1 MKRTRMLSILLAVL
15 LVFLFSAAVLAAEP
29 MTVTVETKADAVQVG
44 DEVSL
49 AVSIAGNPGF
59 TNYQWTLE
67 YDADSLEVKK
77 VENKLN
83 GLFETREEIGRVNIG
98 LIAANPISE
107 DGTAFVVTFLVKQGA
122 AEGLSEVKISSKKL
136 ANVPEKVEAIDAQYI
151 AGGVTIASTTGG
163 STTGGST
170 TGGSTT
176 GGSTTGGSTT
186 GGSTTG
192 GSTTGGSA
200 TGGSTTG
207 GSTTGGSTTGGS
219 TTGGST
225 TGGSTTGGSTT
236 GGSTTGGSTT
246 GGSTTG
252 GSTTG
257 GSTTGGSTT
266 GGSTTG
272 GSTTGG
278 STTGGSTTG
287 GSTTGGSTT
296 GGSTTGGSTTGG
308 STTGGSTTGGSTT
321 GGSTTGGSTT
331 GGSTTG
337 GSTTGGSTTGSG
349 RMVELVGGNSSATYK
364 VTGNTL
370 NVQNDAAC
378 VVLYTIDNGETYT
391 KLAATANEAGG
402 YDFDLTNVPANA
414 VIKIAIQGDFNMD
427 GSVDALDAVMVNRA
441 AAGLLPHNE
450 LQSQIGHVG
459 GSDALDGLDALLIN
473 RSAAGKYTIA
483 W

>member
-15 LVFLFSAAVLAAEP
+15 LAFSFSAAVLAAEP

-83 GLFETREEIGRVNIG
+83 GLFDTREEAGTVFLGLVNSQ
-98 LIAANPISE
+98 PVSE
-107 DGTAFVVTFLVKQGA
+107 DGTALVVTFLVKQDA
-122 AEGLSEVKISSKKL
+122 ADGLSEVKISSKKL
-136 ANVPEKVEAIDAQYI
+136 SNVPEKVEAIDAQYI
-151 AGGVTIASTTGG
+151 AGGVTIA
-163 STTGGST
+163 
-170 TGGSTT
+170 
-176 GGSTTGGSTT
+176 
-186 GGSTTG
+186 
-192 GSTTGGSA
+192 
-200 TGGSTTG
+200 
-207 GSTTGGSTTGGS
+207 
-219 TTGGST
+219 
-225 TGGSTTGGSTT
+225 
-236 GGSTTGGSTT
+236 STTGGSTT

-337 GSTTGGSTTGSG
+337 GSTTGGSTTGSE

-473 RSAAGKYTIA
+473 RSAAGKYTIV

>member
-1 MKRTRMLSILLAVL
+1 MKKMRMLSMLLALL
-15 LVFLFSAAVLAAEP
+15 LVFSLSLSVLADDAAKI
-29 MTVTVETKADAVQVG
+29 TVESWTEDANAG
-44 DEVSL
+44 DEVTL
-49 AVSIAGNPGF
+49 AVSVENNPGF
-59 TNYQWTLE
+59 LSAVWE
-67 YDADSLEVKK
+67 IGYDSSKLALQSINTAYN
-77 VENKLN
+77 VESEGK
-83 GLFETREEIGRVNIG
+83 TREITYLSGIYAPNPKKNIVTFMNTT
-98 LIAANPISE
+98 LVKDN
-107 DGTAFVVTFLVKQGA
+107 GTIFTLTFLVKDGA
-122 AEGLSEVKISSKKL
+122 NFGEAAVSVTAKELFAEEGKKVT
-136 ANVPEKVEAIDAQYI
+136 AVSVP
-151 AGGVTIASTTGG
+151 GGVTIAESTGG

-170 TGGSTT
+170 TGGST
-176 GGSTTGGSTT
+176 
-186 GGSTTG
+186 
-192 GSTTGGSA
+192 

-337 GSTTGGSTTGSG
+337 GSTTGGSTTGSEHK
-349 RMVELVGGNSSATYK
+349 VELVGKSNGATYK
-364 VTGNTL
+364 ITGNTL

-378 VVLYTIDNGETYT
+378 VVLWTDDGGETYT
-391 KLAATANEAGG
+391 KIAATKNEAGG

-414 VIKIAIQGDFNMD
+414 VIKIAIKGDANGD
-427 GSVDALDAVMVNRA
+427 GELDAADAAMIRA
-441 AAGLLPHNE
+441 AEVGLGAGLTK
-450 LQSQIGHVG
+450 LQEYIADINGDGEVDSADAALARSVEVG
-459 GSDALDGLDALLIN
+459 NTTLS
-473 RSAAGKYTIA
+473 

>member
-15 LVFLFSAAVLAAEP
+15 LVFSFSAAVLAAEP
-29 MTVTVETKADAVQVG
+29 MTITVETKADAVQVG

-59 TNYQWTLE
+59 TNYEWTLE
-67 YDADSLEVKK
+67 YDEASLEVKK

-136 ANVPEKVEAIDAQYI
+136 ANVPEKDEAIDAQYI
-151 AGGVTIASTTGG
+151 AGGVTIASK
-163 STTGGST
+163 
-170 TGGSTT
+170 
-176 GGSTTGGSTT
+176 
-186 GGSTTG
+186 
-192 GSTTGGSA
+192 
-200 TGGSTTG
+200 
-207 GSTTGGSTTGGS
+207 TGGSTTGGS

-337 GSTTGGSTTGSG
+337 GSTTGGSTTGSE

-378 VVLYTIDNGETYT
+378 VVLWTDDGGETYT

>member
-83 GLFETREEIGRVNIG
+83 GLFDTREEAGTVFLGLVNSQ
-98 LIAANPISE
+98 PVSE
-107 DGTAFVVTFLVKQGA
+107 DGTALVVTFLVKQDA
-122 AEGLSEVKISSKKL
+122 ADGLSEVKISSKKL
-136 ANVPEKVEAIDAQYI
+136 SNVPEKVEAIDAQYI

-170 TGGSTT
+170 TGGST
-176 GGSTTGGSTT
+176 
-186 GGSTTG
+186 
-192 GSTTGGSA
+192 

-337 GSTTGGSTTGSG
+337 GSTTGGSTTGSE

-370 NVQNDAAC
+370 NVQNDAEC

-391 KLAATANEAGG
+391 KLAATANKAGG

>member
-15 LVFLFSAAVLAAEP
+15 LVFSFSAAVLAAEP

-83 GLFETREEIGRVNIG
+83 GLFDTREEAGTVFLGLVNSQ
-98 LIAANPISE
+98 PVSE
-107 DGTAFVVTFLVKQGA
+107 DGTALVVTFLVKQDA
-122 AEGLSEVKISSKKL
+122 ADGLSEVKISSKKL
-136 ANVPEKVEAIDAQYI
+136 SNVPEKVEAIDAQYI
-151 AGGVTIASTTGG
+151 AGGVTIA
-163 STTGGST
+163 
-170 TGGSTT
+170 
-176 GGSTTGGSTT
+176 
-186 GGSTTG
+186 
-192 GSTTGGSA
+192 
-200 TGGSTTG
+200 
-207 GSTTGGSTTGGS
+207 
-219 TTGGST
+219 
-225 TGGSTTGGSTT
+225 
-236 GGSTTGGSTT
+236 
-246 GGSTTG
+246 
-252 GSTTG
+252 STTG

-337 GSTTGGSTTGSG
+337 GSTTGGSTTGSE

-391 KLAATANEAGG
+391 KLAATANKAGG

>member
-15 LVFLFSAAVLAAEP
+15 LVFSFSAAVLAAEP

-59 TNYQWTLE
+59 TNYEWTLE
-67 YDADSLEVKK
+67 YDEALLEVKK

-278 STTGGSTTG
+278 STTG
-287 GSTTGGSTT
+287 
-296 GGSTTGGSTTGG
+296 
-308 STTGGSTTGGSTT
+308 
-321 GGSTTGGSTT
+321 
-331 GGSTTG
+331 
-337 GSTTGGSTTGSG
+337 SG

-364 VTGNTL
+364 VTGSTL
-370 NVQNDAAC
+370 NVQNDTAC
-378 VVLYTIDNGETYT
+378 VVLYTTDGGETYT

>member
-1 MKRTRMLSILLAVL
+1 MKRTRMLSILLAV
-15 LVFLFSAAVLAAEP
+15 AAEP

-83 GLFETREEIGRVNIG
+83 GLFDTREEAGTVFLGLVNSQ
-98 LIAANPISE
+98 PVSE
-107 DGTAFVVTFLVKQGA
+107 DGTALVVTFLVKQDA
-122 AEGLSEVKISSKKL
+122 ADGLSEVKISSKKL
-136 ANVPEKVEAIDAQYI
+136 SNVPEKVEAIDAQYI
-151 AGGVTIASTTGG
+151 AGGVTIA
-163 STTGGST
+163 
-170 TGGSTT
+170 
-176 GGSTTGGSTT
+176 
-186 GGSTTG
+186 
-192 GSTTGGSA
+192 
-200 TGGSTTG
+200 
-207 GSTTGGSTTGGS
+207 S

-337 GSTTGGSTTGSG
+337 GSTTGGSTTGSEH
-349 RMVELVGGNSSATYK
+349 MVELVGGNSSATYK
-364 VTGNTL
+364 VTGNTR

>member
-83 GLFETREEIGRVNIG
+83 GLFDTREEAGTVFLGLVNSQ
-98 LIAANPISE
+98 PVSE
-107 DGTAFVVTFLVKQGA
+107 DGTALVVTFLVKQDA
-122 AEGLSEVKISSKKL
+122 ADGLSEVKISSKKL
-136 ANVPEKVEAIDAQYI
+136 SNVPEKVEAIDAQYI
-151 AGGVTIASTTGG
+151 AGGVTIA
-163 STTGGST
+163 
-170 TGGSTT
+170 
-176 GGSTTGGSTT
+176 
-186 GGSTTG
+186 
-192 GSTTGGSA
+192 
-200 TGGSTTG
+200 
-207 GSTTGGSTTGGS
+207 S

-337 GSTTGGSTTGSG
+337 GSTTGGSTTGSEH
-349 RMVELVGGNSSATYK
+349 MVELVGGNSSATYK

-414 VIKIAIQGDFNMD
+414 VIKIAIKGDMNGD
-427 GSVDALDAVMVNRA
+427 GVLGFADATMVMNAYGNDAPLSKLAELVADVDGISGIQFADATRIMNAWGNDQYLD
-441 AAGLLPHNE
+441 
-450 LQSQIGHVG
+450 
-459 GSDALDGLDALLIN
+459 
-473 RSAAGKYTIA
+473 

>member
-83 GLFETREEIGRVNIG
+83 GLFDTREEAGTVFLGLVNSQ
-98 LIAANPISE
+98 PVSE
-107 DGTAFVVTFLVKQGA
+107 DGTALVVTFLVKQDA
-122 AEGLSEVKISSKKL
+122 ADGLSEVKISSKKL
-136 ANVPEKVEAIDAQYI
+136 SNVPEKVEAIDAQYI
-151 AGGVTIASTTGG
+151 AGGVTIA
-163 STTGGST
+163 
-170 TGGSTT
+170 
-176 GGSTTGGSTT
+176 
-186 GGSTTG
+186 
-192 GSTTGGSA
+192 
-200 TGGSTTG
+200 
-207 GSTTGGSTTGGS
+207 
-219 TTGGST
+219 
-225 TGGSTTGGSTT
+225 STTGGSTT

-337 GSTTGGSTTGSG
+337 GSTTGGSTTGSEH
-349 RMVELVGGNSSATYK
+349 MVELVGGNSSATYK

>member
-83 GLFETREEIGRVNIG
+83 GLFDTREEAGTVFLGLVNSQ
-98 LIAANPISE
+98 PVSE
-107 DGTAFVVTFLVKQGA
+107 DGTALVVTFLVKQDA
-122 AEGLSEVKISSKKL
+122 ADGLSEVKISSKKL
-136 ANVPEKVEAIDAQYI
+136 SNVPEKVEAIDAQYI

-186 GGSTTG
+186 GGSI
-192 GSTTGGSA
+192 
-200 TGGSTTG
+200 
-207 GSTTGGSTTGGS
+207 
-219 TTGGST
+219 
-225 TGGSTTGGSTT
+225 
-236 GGSTTGGSTT
+236 
-246 GGSTTG
+246 
-252 GSTTG
+252 TG

-337 GSTTGGSTTGSG
+337 GSTTGGSTTGSEH
-349 RMVELVGGNSSATYK
+349 MVELVGGNSSATYK

>member
-83 GLFETREEIGRVNIG
+83 GLFDTREEAGTVFLGLVNSQ
-98 LIAANPISE
+98 PVSE
-107 DGTAFVVTFLVKQGA
+107 DGTALVVTFLVKQDA
-122 AEGLSEVKISSKKL
+122 ADGLSEVKISSKKL
-136 ANVPEKVEAIDAQYI
+136 SNVPEKVEAIDAQYI
-151 AGGVTIASTTGG
+151 AGGVTIA
-163 STTGGST
+163 
-170 TGGSTT
+170 
-176 GGSTTGGSTT
+176 
-186 GGSTTG
+186 
-192 GSTTGGSA
+192 
-200 TGGSTTG
+200 
-207 GSTTGGSTTGGS
+207 
-219 TTGGST
+219 
-225 TGGSTTGGSTT
+225 
-236 GGSTTGGSTT
+236 
-246 GGSTTG
+246 
-252 GSTTG
+252 STTG

-337 GSTTGGSTTGSG
+337 GSTTGGSTTGSEH
-349 RMVELVGGNSSATYK
+349 MVELVGGNSSATYK

>member
-15 LVFLFSAAVLAAEP
+15 LVFSFSAAVLAAEP
-29 MTVTVETKADAVQVG
+29 MTITVETKADAVQVG

-67 YDADSLEVKK
+67 YDADSLELKN

-151 AGGVTIASTTGG
+151 AGGVTIA
-163 STTGGST
+163 
-170 TGGSTT
+170 
-176 GGSTTGGSTT
+176 
-186 GGSTTG
+186 
-192 GSTTGGSA
+192 
-200 TGGSTTG
+200 
-207 GSTTGGSTTGGS
+207 STTGGSTTGGS

-370 NVQNDAAC
+370 NVQNDTAC
-378 VVLYTIDNGETYT
+378 VVLYTTDGGETYT
-391 KLAATANEAGG
+391 KLAATANKAGG

-473 RSAAGKYTIA
+473 RAAAGTYTIA

>member
-15 LVFLFSAAVLAAEP
+15 LVFSFSAAVLAAEP

-83 GLFETREEIGRVNIG
+83 GLFDTREEAGTVFLGLVNSQ
-98 LIAANPISE
+98 PVSE
-107 DGTAFVVTFLVKQGA
+107 DGTALVVTFLVKQDA
-122 AEGLSEVKISSKKL
+122 ADGLSEVKISSKKL
-136 ANVPEKVEAIDAQYI
+136 SNVPEKVEAIDAQYI
-151 AGGVTIASTTGG
+151 AGGVTIA
-163 STTGGST
+163 
-170 TGGSTT
+170 
-176 GGSTTGGSTT
+176 
-186 GGSTTG
+186 
-192 GSTTGGSA
+192 
-200 TGGSTTG
+200 
-207 GSTTGGSTTGGS
+207 
-219 TTGGST
+219 
-225 TGGSTTGGSTT
+225 STTGGSTT

-337 GSTTGGSTTGSG
+337 GSTTGGSTTGSE

-391 KLAATANEAGG
+391 KLAATANKAGG

>member
-15 LVFLFSAAVLAAEP
+15 LVFSFSAAVLAAEP
-29 MTVTVETKADAVQVG
+29 MTITVETKADAVQVG

-59 TNYQWTLE
+59 TNYEWTLE
-67 YDADSLEVKK
+67 YDEALLEVKK

-257 GSTTGGSTT
+257 GSTTG
-266 GGSTTG
+266 
-272 GSTTGG
+272 
-278 STTGGSTTG
+278 
-287 GSTTGGSTT
+287 
-296 GGSTTGGSTTGG
+296 
-308 STTGGSTTGGSTT
+308 
-321 GGSTTGGSTT
+321 
-331 GGSTTG
+331 
-337 GSTTGGSTTGSG
+337 SG

-364 VTGNTL
+364 VTGSTL
-370 NVQNDAAC
+370 NVQNDTAC
-378 VVLYTIDNGETYT
+378 VVLYTTDGGETYT

>member
-83 GLFETREEIGRVNIG
+83 GLFDTREEAGTVFLGLVNSQ
-98 LIAANPISE
+98 PVSE
-107 DGTAFVVTFLVKQGA
+107 DGTALVVTFLVKQDA
-122 AEGLSEVKISSKKL
+122 ADGLSEVKISSKKL
-136 ANVPEKVEAIDAQYI
+136 SNVPEKVEAIDAQYI
-151 AGGVTIASTTGG
+151 AGGVTIA
-163 STTGGST
+163 
-170 TGGSTT
+170 
-176 GGSTTGGSTT
+176 
-186 GGSTTG
+186 
-192 GSTTGGSA
+192 
-200 TGGSTTG
+200 
-207 GSTTGGSTTGGS
+207 
-219 TTGGST
+219 ST

-337 GSTTGGSTTGSG
+337 GSTTGGSTTGSEH
-349 RMVELVGGNSSATYK
+349 MVELVGGNSCATYK

>member
-1 MKRTRMLSILLAVL
+1 M
-15 LVFLFSAAVLAAEP
+15 
-29 MTVTVETKADAVQVG
+29 
-44 DEVSL
+44 
-49 AVSIAGNPGF
+49 
-59 TNYQWTLE
+59 
-67 YDADSLEVKK
+67 
-77 VENKLN
+77 
-83 GLFETREEIGRVNIG
+83 
-98 LIAANPISE
+98 
-107 DGTAFVVTFLVKQGA
+107 
-122 AEGLSEVKISSKKL
+122 
-136 ANVPEKVEAIDAQYI
+136 
-151 AGGVTIASTTGG
+151 
-163 STTGGST
+163 
-170 TGGSTT
+170 
-176 GGSTTGGSTT
+176 
-186 GGSTTG
+186 
-192 GSTTGGSA
+192 

-296 GGSTTGGSTTGG
+296 GGSTTGGSP
-308 STTGGSTTGGSTT
+308 
-321 GGSTTGGSTT
+321 
-331 GGSTTG
+331 
-337 GSTTGGSTTGSG
+337 TGSG
-349 RMVELVGGNSSATYK
+349 RRVELVGVNSTATYK
-364 VTGNTL
+364 VTGSTL
-370 NVQNDAAC
+370 NVQNDTAC
-378 VVLYTIDNGETYT
+378 VVLYTTDGGETYT
-391 KLAATANEAGG
+391 QLAATANEAGG

>member
-83 GLFETREEIGRVNIG
+83 GLFDTREEAGTVFLGLVNSQ
-98 LIAANPISE
+98 PVSE
-107 DGTAFVVTFLVKQGA
+107 DGTALVVTFLVKQDA
-122 AEGLSEVKISSKKL
+122 ADALSEVKISSKKL
-136 ANVPEKVEAIDAQYI
+136 SNVPEKVEAIDAQYI

-192 GSTTGGSA
+192 GSTTGGS
-200 TGGSTTG
+200 TTG
-207 GSTTGGSTTGGS
+207 GSTTGGSTTS
-219 TTGGST
+219 
-225 TGGSTTGGSTT
+225 
-236 GGSTTGGSTT
+236 
-246 GGSTTG
+246 
-252 GSTTG
+252 
-257 GSTTGGSTT
+257 
-266 GGSTTG
+266 
-272 GSTTGG
+272 
-278 STTGGSTTG
+278 
-287 GSTTGGSTT
+287 
-296 GGSTTGGSTTGG
+296 
-308 STTGGSTTGGSTT
+308 
-321 GGSTTGGSTT
+321 
-331 GGSTTG
+331 
-337 GSTTGGSTTGSG
+337 GSTTGSEH
-349 RMVELVGGNSSATYK
+349 MVELVGGNSSATYK

>member
-15 LVFLFSAAVLAAEP
+15 LAFSFSAAVLAAEP

-83 GLFETREEIGRVNIG
+83 GLFDTREEAGTVFLGLVNSQ
-98 LIAANPISE
+98 PVSE
-107 DGTAFVVTFLVKQGA
+107 DGTALVVTFLVKQDA
-122 AEGLSEVKISSKKL
+122 ADGLSEVKISSKKL
-136 ANVPEKVEAIDAQYI
+136 SNVPEKVEAIDAQYI

-192 GSTTGGSA
+192 GSTTGGS
-200 TGGSTTG
+200 
-207 GSTTGGSTTGGS
+207 
-219 TTGGST
+219 
-225 TGGSTTGGSTT
+225 
-236 GGSTTGGSTT
+236 
-246 GGSTTG
+246 
-252 GSTTG
+252 
-257 GSTTGGSTT
+257 
-266 GGSTTG
+266 
-272 GSTTGG
+272 
-278 STTGGSTTG
+278 
-287 GSTTGGSTT
+287 
-296 GGSTTGGSTTGG
+296 
-308 STTGGSTTGGSTT
+308 
-321 GGSTTGGSTT
+321 
-331 GGSTTG
+331 TTG
-337 GSTTGGSTTGSG
+337 GSTTGGSTTGSE

-473 RSAAGKYTIA
+473 RSAAGKYTIV

>member
-83 GLFETREEIGRVNIG
+83 GLFDTREEAGTVFLGLVNSQ
-98 LIAANPISE
+98 PVSE
-107 DGTAFVVTFLVKQGA
+107 DGTALVVTFLVKQDA
-122 AEGLSEVKISSKKL
+122 ADGLSEVKISSKKL
-136 ANVPEKVEAIDAQYI
+136 SNVPEKVEAIDAQYI
-151 AGGVTIASTTGG
+151 AGGVTIA
-163 STTGGST
+163 
-170 TGGSTT
+170 
-176 GGSTTGGSTT
+176 
-186 GGSTTG
+186 
-192 GSTTGGSA
+192 
-200 TGGSTTG
+200 
-207 GSTTGGSTTGGS
+207 
-219 TTGGST
+219 ST

-337 GSTTGGSTTGSG
+337 GSTTGGSTTGSEH
-349 RMVELVGGNSSATYK
+349 MVELVGGNSSATYK

-427 GSVDALDAVMVNRA
+427 GSVGALDAVMVNRA

>member
-15 LVFLFSAAVLAAEP
+15 LVFSFSAAVLAAEP

-83 GLFETREEIGRVNIG
+83 GLFDTREEAGTVFLGLVNSQ
-98 LIAANPISE
+98 PVSE
-107 DGTAFVVTFLVKQGA
+107 DGTALVVTFLVKQDA
-122 AEGLSEVKISSKKL
+122 ADGLSEVKISSKKL
-136 ANVPEKVEAIDAQYI
+136 SNVPEKVEAIDAQYI
-151 AGGVTIASTTGG
+151 AGGVTIA
-163 STTGGST
+163 
-170 TGGSTT
+170 
-176 GGSTTGGSTT
+176 
-186 GGSTTG
+186 
-192 GSTTGGSA
+192 
-200 TGGSTTG
+200 
-207 GSTTGGSTTGGS
+207 
-219 TTGGST
+219 
-225 TGGSTTGGSTT
+225 
-236 GGSTTGGSTT
+236 
-246 GGSTTG
+246 STTG

-337 GSTTGGSTTGSG
+337 GSTTGGSTTGSE

-391 KLAATANEAGG
+391 KLAATANKAGG

>member
-83 GLFETREEIGRVNIG
+83 GLFDTREEAGTVFLGLVNSQ
-98 LIAANPISE
+98 PVSE
-107 DGTAFVVTFLVKQGA
+107 DGTALVVTFLVKQDA
-122 AEGLSEVKISSKKL
+122 ADGLSEVKISSKKL
-136 ANVPEKVEAIDAQYI
+136 SNVPEKVEAIDAQYI
-151 AGGVTIASTTGG
+151 AGGVTIA
-163 STTGGST
+163 
-170 TGGSTT
+170 
-176 GGSTTGGSTT
+176 
-186 GGSTTG
+186 
-192 GSTTGGSA
+192 
-200 TGGSTTG
+200 
-207 GSTTGGSTTGGS
+207 
-219 TTGGST
+219 ST

-337 GSTTGGSTTGSG
+337 GSTTGGSTTGSEH
-349 RMVELVGGNSSATYK
+349 MVELVGGNSNATYK

>member
-15 LVFLFSAAVLAAEP
+15 LVFSFSAAVLAAEP
-29 MTVTVETKADAVQVG
+29 MTITVETKADAVQVG

-59 TNYQWTLE
+59 TNYEWTLE
-67 YDADSLEVKK
+67 YDEALLEVKK

-287 GSTTGGSTT
+287 
-296 GGSTTGGSTTGG
+296 
-308 STTGGSTTGGSTT
+308 
-321 GGSTTGGSTT
+321 
-331 GGSTTG
+331 
-337 GSTTGGSTTGSG
+337 SG

-364 VTGNTL
+364 VTGSTL
-370 NVQNDAAC
+370 NVQNDTAC
-378 VVLYTIDNGETYT
+378 VVLYTTDGGETYT

>member
-83 GLFETREEIGRVNIG
+83 GLFDTREEAGTVFLGLVNSQ
-98 LIAANPISE
+98 PVSE
-107 DGTAFVVTFLVKQGA
+107 DGTALVVTFLVKQDA
-122 AEGLSEVKISSKKL
+122 ADGLSEVKISSKKL
-136 ANVPEKVEAIDAQYI
+136 SNVPEKVEAIDAQYI

-186 GGSTTG
+186 GSEH
-192 GSTTGGSA
+192 
-200 TGGSTTG
+200 
-207 GSTTGGSTTGGS
+207 
-219 TTGGST
+219 
-225 TGGSTTGGSTT
+225 
-236 GGSTTGGSTT
+236 
-246 GGSTTG
+246 
-252 GSTTG
+252 
-257 GSTTGGSTT
+257 
-266 GGSTTG
+266 
-272 GSTTGG
+272 
-278 STTGGSTTG
+278 
-287 GSTTGGSTT
+287 
-296 GGSTTGGSTTGG
+296 
-308 STTGGSTTGGSTT
+308 
-321 GGSTTGGSTT
+321 
-331 GGSTTG
+331 
-337 GSTTGGSTTGSG
+337 
-349 RMVELVGGNSSATYK
+349 MVELVGGNSSATYK

>member
-29 MTVTVETKADAVQVG
+29 MTVTVETKADAVSVG
-44 DEVSL
+44 EEVSL
-49 AVSIAGNPGF
+49 TVSIAGNPGF
-59 TNYQWTLE
+59 TNYEWAVE
-67 YDADSLEVKK
+67 YDAASLELKK
-77 VENKLN
+77 VENKLSAY
-83 GLFETREEIGRVNIG
+83 LATREEEGRVN
-98 LIAANPISE
+98 LALMSAEPISE
-107 DGTAFVVTFLVKQGA
+107 NGTAFVVTFLVKEKA
-122 AEGLSEVKISSKKL
+122 AAGLSEVKLSSKKL
-136 ANVPEKVEAIDAQYI
+136 ANLSQTLQAQYI
-151 AGGVTIASTTGG
+151 AGGVTIA
-163 STTGGST
+163 
-170 TGGSTT
+170 
-176 GGSTTGGSTT
+176 
-186 GGSTTG
+186 
-192 GSTTGGSA
+192 
-200 TGGSTTG
+200 
-207 GSTTGGSTTGGS
+207 
-219 TTGGST
+219 
-225 TGGSTTGGSTT
+225 STTGGSTT

-337 GSTTGGSTTGSG
+337 GSTTGGSTTGSEHK
-349 RMVELVGGNSSATYK
+349 VELVGKSNGATYK
-364 VTGNTL
+364 ITGNTL

-378 VVLYTIDNGETYT
+378 VVLWTDDGGETYT
-391 KLAATANEAGG
+391 KIAATKNEAGG

-414 VIKIAIQGDFNMD
+414 VIKIAIKGDANGD
-427 GSVDALDAVMVNRA
+427 GELDAADAAMIRA
-441 AAGLLPHNE
+441 AEVGLGTGLTK
-450 LQSQIGHVG
+450 LQEYIADINGDGEVDSADAALARSVEVG
-459 GSDALDGLDALLIN
+459 NTTLS
-473 RSAAGKYTIA
+473 

>member
-15 LVFLFSAAVLAAEP
+15 LVFSFSAAVLAAEP
-29 MTVTVETKADAVQVG
+29 MTITVETKADAVQVG

-59 TNYQWTLE
+59 TNYEWTLE
-67 YDADSLEVKK
+67 YDEALLEVKK

-107 DGTAFVVTFLVKQGA
+107 DGTALVVTFIVKQGA

-151 AGGVTIASTTGG
+151 AGGVTIA
-163 STTGGST
+163 
-170 TGGSTT
+170 
-176 GGSTTGGSTT
+176 
-186 GGSTTG
+186 
-192 GSTTGGSA
+192 
-200 TGGSTTG
+200 
-207 GSTTGGSTTGGS
+207 
-219 TTGGST
+219 
-225 TGGSTTGGSTT
+225 STTGGSTT

-370 NVQNDAAC
+370 NVQNDTAC
-378 VVLYTIDNGETYT
+378 VVLYTTDGGETYT
-391 KLAATANEAGG
+391 KLAATANKAGG

-473 RSAAGKYTIA
+473 RAAAGTYTIA

>member
-83 GLFETREEIGRVNIG
+83 GLFDTREEAGTVFLGLVNSQ
-98 LIAANPISE
+98 PVSE
-107 DGTAFVVTFLVKQGA
+107 DGTALVVTFLVKQDA
-122 AEGLSEVKISSKKL
+122 ADGLSEVKISSKKL
-136 ANVPEKVEAIDAQYI
+136 SNVPEKVEAIDAQYI
-151 AGGVTIASTTGG
+151 AGGVTIA
-163 STTGGST
+163 
-170 TGGSTT
+170 
-176 GGSTTGGSTT
+176 
-186 GGSTTG
+186 
-192 GSTTGGSA
+192 
-200 TGGSTTG
+200 
-207 GSTTGGSTTGGS
+207 
-219 TTGGST
+219 
-225 TGGSTTGGSTT
+225 
-236 GGSTTGGSTT
+236 STTGGSTT

-337 GSTTGGSTTGSG
+337 GSTTGGSTTGSE